1 MISGAVSILL
11 AINQRTGGHNSMTLT
26 HKERLRRAILHE
38 PVDRLPTQINY
49 TARQGERMAAHFGV
63 AVDQLPARLDNH
75 LYRLDISS
83 AAHHNEDR
91 SIKFDW
97 WGAGF
102 DTGEEGYFVR
112 VSPLQEDQNLDAL
125 TWPDPAAPGL
135 LDEAAAAIIA
145 DAGQHFLAPNF
156 GWALFERA
164 WSLRGLVEFMMD
176 MAGDPQYAG
185 ELLDR
190 VTEIQLVLI
199 YRFLALG
206 VDGFYFGDD
215 YGGQANMLIAPKMWR
230 SLIKPRLARLFEPI
244 RAAGL
249 PILMHSDGHI
259 EPILPDLLEIGL
271 NMYNPVQPEVTDF
284 AWLRRSFGNRLAY
297 YGGVSTQTVMPFGS
311 PDEVCAAVQMAASQL
326 APEHTGLL
334 IAPSHRMMS
343 DIPMHN
349 VDALLAAFAT
359 LHHTL

>member
-1 MISGAVSILL
+1 M
-11 AINQRTGGHNSMTLT
+11 QLT
-26 HKERLRRAILHE
+26 PKERLRRAIRHE
-38 PVDRLPTQINY
+38 PVDRLPVQINY
-49 TARQGERMAAHFGV
+49 TGRQGERLATWLGV
-63 AVDQLPARLDNH
+63 AAADLPAALGNHLRRLDLTFPEH
-75 LYRLDISS
+75 YS
-83 AAHHNEDR
+83 EDR
-91 SIKFDW
+91 SVKFDW

-112 VSPLQEDQNLDAL
+112 VSPLQEDQDLDAMQ
-125 TWPDPAAPGL
+125 WPDPYAPGL
-135 LDEAAAAIIA
+135 LDEAQAVLAA
-145 DAGQHFLAPNF
+145 DARAGGRHFLVPNF

-190 VTEIQLVLI
+190 VADIQLALI
-199 YRFLALG
+199 HRFLDLG

-230 SLIKPRLARLFEPI
+230 GLIKPRLARLFEPI

-259 EPILPDLLEIGL
+259 EPILPDLVEIGL

-284 AWLRRSFGNRLAY
+284 AWLRTTFGDRLAY
-297 YGGVSTQTVMPFGS
+297 YGGVSTQTTLPFGT
-311 PDEVCAAVQMAASQL
+311 PQEVQAAVRKAASEL
-326 APEHTGLL
+326 APEGTGLL

-343 DIPMHN
+343 DIPMEN
-349 VDALLAAFAT
+349 VAALLAAFAE
-359 LHHTL
+359 LA

>member
-1 MISGAVSILL
+1 
-11 AINQRTGGHNSMTLT
+11 MTMT
-26 HKERLRRAILHE
+26 PKERLRRAIRHE
-38 PVDRLPTQINY
+38 PLDRLPTQINY
-49 TARQGERMAAHFGV
+49 TGRQGERMAAHFGV
-63 AVDQLPARLDNH
+63 PVDALPTLLGNHLRRLDVTCPAR
-75 LYRLDISS
+75 Y
-83 AAHHNEDR
+83 NEDR
-91 SIKFDW
+91 SVKFDW

-112 VSPLQEDQNLDAL
+112 VSPLQEDQDLDRMA
-125 TWPDPAAPGL
+125 WPDAQAPGL
-135 LDEAAAAIIA
+135 LDEAAAAIAA
-145 DAGQHFLAPNF
+145 DGGQHFLVPNF

-176 MAGDPQYAG
+176 MAGDPVYAG

-190 VTEIQLVLI
+190 VADIQLALI
-199 YRFLALG
+199 QRFLDLG

-259 EPILPDLLEIGL
+259 EPILPELVEIGL

-284 AWLRRSFGNRLAY
+284 RWLRETFGDRLAY
-297 YGGVSTQTVMPFGS
+297 YGGVSTQTTLPFGG
-311 PDEVCAAVQMAASQL
+311 PDDVRAAVRVAAAEL
-326 APEHTGLL
+326 APEGTGLL

-343 DIPMHN
+343 DIPMEN
-349 VDALLAAFAT
+349 VAALLEAFAG
-359 LHHTL
+359 LA

>member
-1 MISGAVSILL
+1 
-11 AINQRTGGHNSMTLT
+11 MTLS
-26 HKERLRRAILHE
+26 HKERLRRAIRHE

-49 TARQGERMAAHFGV
+49 TGRQGERMAAYFGV
-63 AVDQLPARLDNH
+63 GVEELPTRLDNH
-75 LYRLDISS
+75 LRRLDLTFTPRY
-83 AAHHNEDR
+83 NEER
-91 SIKFDW
+91 TVKFDW

-112 VSPLQEDQNLDAL
+112 VSPLQEDQDLDAMG
-125 TWPDPAAPGL
+125 WPDPHAPGL
-135 LDEAAAAIIA
+135 LDEAAAAIAA
-145 DAGQHFLAPNF
+145 DGGEHFLVPNF

-164 WSLRGLVEFMMD
+164 WSLRGMVEFFMD

-190 VTEIQLVLI
+190 VTDIQLALI
-199 YRFLALG
+199 ERFLGLG

-215 YGGQANMLIAPKMWR
+215 YGGQANMLLSPPMWR
-230 SLIKPRLARLFEPI
+230 KLIKPRLARLFAPI

-259 EPILPDLLEIGL
+259 EPILPDLIEIGL

-284 AWLRRSFGNRLAY
+284 GWLRGTFGNQLAY
-297 YGGVSTQTVMPFGS
+297 YGGVSTQTTMPFGS
-311 PDEVCAAVQMAASQL
+311 PADVRAAVRKAAAEL
-326 APEHTGLL
+326 APDGTGLL

-343 DIPMHN
+343 DIPMEN
-349 VDALLAAFAT
+349 VAALLGAFAE
-359 LHHTL
+359 LP

>member
-1 MISGAVSILL
+1 
-11 AINQRTGGHNSMTLT
+11 MTMT
-26 HKERLRRAILHE
+26 PKERLRRAIRHE
-38 PVDRLPTQINY
+38 PLDRLPTQINY
-49 TARQGERMAAHFGV
+49 TGRQGERMAAHFGV
-63 AVDQLPARLDNH
+63 PVGALPTLLGNHLRRLDVTFPAR
-75 LYRLDISS
+75 Y
-83 AAHHNEDR
+83 NEDR
-91 SIKFDW
+91 SVKFDW

-112 VSPLQEDQNLDAL
+112 TSPLQEDQDLDRMA
-125 TWPDPAAPGL
+125 WPDPQASGL
-135 LDEAAAAIIA
+135 LDEAAAAIAA
-145 DAGQHFLAPNF
+145 DGGQHFLVPNF

-176 MAGDPQYAG
+176 MAGDPVYAG

-190 VTEIQLVLI
+190 VADIQLALI
-199 YRFLALG
+199 QRFLDLG

-259 EPILPDLLEIGL
+259 EPILPDLVEIGL

-284 AWLRRSFGNRLAY
+284 RWLRTTFGDRLAY
-297 YGGVSTQTVMPFGS
+297 YGGVSTQTTLPFGG
-311 PDEVCAAVQMAASQL
+311 PDDVRAAVRVAAAEL
-326 APEHTGLL
+326 APQGTGLL

-343 DIPMHN
+343 DIGMEN
-349 VDALLAAFAT
+349 VAALLEAFAD
-359 LHHTL
+359 LA